1 MAWCQFRVQTN
12 LPNLPNSWANLRVAI
27 IGPPIPAICLVL
39 THLWTSY
46 LATAIPFFLLL
57 LHCTPYTQTPP
68 VTNQRTEVSNHGRAA
83 AIFTNFQEVRL
94 VRLGLGWEAHVFT
107 GRQPGGARGYWSHGV
122 QGAEALPQRRLRW
135 AAAQA
140 QRRRGAQAA
149 PRRRQPGLPYPAC
162 CPSSGPAF
170 AQGSWLHLLWDL
182 QEGWSFRAI
191 QAQKVLRWCK
201 ILQVSVSQYWACR
214 SSSHV
219 WMLEHEMYNC
229 SLDRLWA
236 SPSCY
241 ILEYRKLYSW
251 VTVFHHLHARVC
263 ASLCRILVYIHT
275 CVNIHVHEHDV
286 LLGLVSAPSTWTWC
300 SCFISR
306 SAHIQDQQSIAGY
319 STRVKKKKSFIFAW
333 YAAASYLFC

>member
-94 VRLGLGWEAHVFT
+94 IRLGLGWEAHVFT
-107 GRQPGGARGYWSHGV
+107 GRQPGGARGHWSHGV
-122 QGAEALPQRRLRW
+122 QGAQALPQRRLRW
-135 AAAQA
+135 AAAAQA
-140 QRRRGAQAA
+140 QRRRGAQAL

-162 CPSSGPAF
+162 SPSPGPAF
-170 AQGSWLHLLWDL
+170 TQGSWLHLLWDL

-191 QAQKVLRWCK
+191 QAQKVLRRCK
-201 ILQVSVSQYWACR
+201 ILQVFQF
-214 SSSHV
+214 
-219 WMLEHEMYNC
+219 LL
-229 SLDRLWA
+229 SLQKFK
-236 SPSCY
+236 SC
-241 ILEYRKLYSW
+241 
-251 VTVFHHLHARVC
+251 VDAR
-263 ASLCRILVYIHT
+263 IW
-275 CVNIHVHEHDV
+275 DV
-286 LLGLVSAPSTWTWC
+286 
-300 SCFISR
+300 
-306 SAHIQDQQSIAGY
+306 
-319 STRVKKKKSFIFAW
+319 
-333 YAAASYLFC
+333 